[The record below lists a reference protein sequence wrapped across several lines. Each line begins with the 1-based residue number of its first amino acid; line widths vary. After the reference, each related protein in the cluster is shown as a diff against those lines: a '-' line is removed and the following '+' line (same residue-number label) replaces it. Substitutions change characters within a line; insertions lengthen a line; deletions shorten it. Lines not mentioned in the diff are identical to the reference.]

1 MARKPSSSTGGPKTG
16 RPTAARR
23 APLPLEELL
32 ARAARALPDLLPHQ
46 RWFGGKARTIR
57 TLRPLDAVPVPES
70 AGIPALFAV
79 AYADGGEETYL
90 VPIAAA
96 SGEAGFSD
104 AMEDPNFCTALVERI
119 RVGGSLPGMRGT
131 LTFTPTPAL
140 PAILPE
146 RPQEVSRLR
155 TEQSNTSVIFDRRAI
170 LKLFRKVEPGPNPD
184 FELTDFL
191 TRETAFRGTP
201 RLLGSLA
208 YEVPGE
214 AATTLAILQEFVESQ
229 GDLWTAIQARL
240 GEYYAAAAGGFG
252 AGGEADPAFART
264 LGEADAREAERLG
277 RLTGELHLALA
288 SAPAGHPLAPEA
300 ILPADV
306 AEWLEGMARHLDQ
319 VMGTLAAAL
328 GTLPLPA
335 QEMARDLLAELPRRR
350 EDLTAL
356 RALEAEAV
364 AKIRI
369 HGDLHLGQVL
379 VAGGRFAILDFEGE
393 PARPITLRRA
403 KQCALK
409 DVAGM
414 LRSYAYAAQAALLQA
429 VEAAPE
435 GEELAAR
442 LLPWAKAWEEGA
454 RQAFLDGYLAETW
467 ARGAPFLPREP
478 EALQAIL
485 RAYELDKAIY
495 ELHYELNNRP
505 AWVRIP
511 LEGLRRPPAAAPGRA
526 PALLRPGQGPFQ
538 FVACLELREF
548 VGVRAEN
555 ERQLADLMEEVPLD
569 SIYHHTHSFFLR
581 HKFLAGAYPNDFAN
595 WAAVQVRDRVL
606 GERLAMVDPGSFAD
620 LQALREEL
628 VAVIDDHLRGLQIVP
643 GVIFGEPF
651 EFIRSRVVEIPTGI
665 EVRSLQE
672 FRDALLD
679 VDVSA
684 IYFHLVEAR
693 IRLGRGRNDF
703 AAWLEQGLDL
713 HELARRVEALDPYAG
728 TLEQTRARIIQ
739 LCDEALAAGAGR

>member
-1 MARKPSSSTGGPKTG
+1 MPRKPPPSIGGRRAA
-16 RPTAARR
+16 RPRTARR
-23 APLPLEELL
+23 APPPPGELL
-32 ARAARALPDLLPHQ
+32 ARAARGLPHLLPSQ
-46 RWFGGKARTIR
+46 RWFGGKARTI
-57 TLRPLDAVPVPES
+57 LAVRPLDFVPVPES
-70 AGIPALFAV
+70 AGLPALFAV
-79 AYADGGEETYL
+79 RYADGEEERYL
-90 VPIAAA
+90 VPVAAA
-96 SGEAGFSD
+96 PGEPGFAD
-104 AMEDPNFCTALVERI
+104 AMEDPRFCTALVERI
-119 RVGGSLPGMRGT
+119 RGGGSLAGARGRI
-131 LTFTPTPAL
+131 TFTPTPAFQ
-140 PAILPE
+140 AILPD
-146 RPQEVSRLR
+146 RPQEVSRVR

-191 TRETAFRGTP
+191 TRETAFHAAP

-208 YEVPGE
+208 YEAPGE
-214 AATTLAILQEFVESQ
+214 PATTLAILQEFVESR

-277 RLTGELHLALA
+277 ALTGELHMALA

-300 ILPADV
+300 IPPAEV
-306 AEWLEGMARHLDQ
+306 TEWLEGMERHLDH

-335 QEMARDLLAELPRRR
+335 QAIARDLLAEAPGRR
-350 EDLTAL
+350 EELTAL
-356 RALEAEAV
+356 RALETEAV

-379 VAGGRFAILDFEGE
+379 LAGERFAILDFEGE
-393 PARPITLRRA
+393 PARPMALRRA

-414 LRSYAYAAQAALLQA
+414 LRSYAYAAQAALLKA
-429 VEAAPE
+429 VAAAPE
-435 GEELAAR
+435 GEDLTAR
-442 LLPWAKAWEEGA
+442 LIPWAEAWEEGA

-467 ARGAPFLPREP
+467 ARGVPFLPRRP
-478 EALQAIL
+478 EALQAVL
-485 RAYELDKAIY
+485 RAYELDKAAY

-511 LEGLRRPPAAAPGRA
+511 LEGLRRPLAVAPGRR
-526 PALLRPGQGPFQ
+526 PALLRPGEGPFQ

-548 VGVRAEN
+548 VGLRAEN
-555 ERQLADLMEEVPLD
+555 ERQLAELMEEVPLD

-672 FRDALLD
+672 FRDALLE

-703 AAWLEQGLDL
+703 AAWLEQGLGL
-713 HELARRVEALDPYAG
+713 PELAGRVQALDPYAG
-728 TLEQTRARIIQ
+728 TLEQTRARLIQ
-739 LCDEALAAGAGR
+739 LCDEALAAGAGG